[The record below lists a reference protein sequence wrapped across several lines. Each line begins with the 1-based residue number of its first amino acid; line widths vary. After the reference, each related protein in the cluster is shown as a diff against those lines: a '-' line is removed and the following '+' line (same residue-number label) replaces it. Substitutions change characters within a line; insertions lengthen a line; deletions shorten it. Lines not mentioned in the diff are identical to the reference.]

1 MVEFGIKGVGV
12 ALIQSFGID
21 KDERNILTTVS
32 MALILLLLPFT
43 FIFQKAQRTLK
54 SSVAAPQLG
63 R

>member
-1 MVEFGIKGVGV
+1 MVEFGIKGVGF
-12 ALIQSFGID
+12 APIQSFGID
-21 KDERNILTTVS
+21 KDEGNILTTVS

-43 FIFQKAQRTLK
+43 FIFQKAQRILK